1 MLPVTQGLGIDLELS
16 RDGRLTAVGAI
27 RGTDTFRRDVR
38 GSEARALAELDAFA
52 VGAPFL
58 FGHNV
63 LWHDLPWLREH
74 AGWLALLELPVV
86 DTLVLSAIAFAEHP
100 YHRLVKDYKLVA
112 SERNNP
118 VHDARQ
124 AAQVLA
130 DAIER
135 LRSLAAADPRFAR
148 VLRRL
153 GPLALQAL
161 SPQASRGIEFVLAH
175 VLGAPSAAL
184 DDDLLQLLARSA
196 CRTAVASLLPVHALP
211 PERRLALL
219 FAVAWLRVAGLP
231 DAPSGSIVMPWARRQ
246 IGELAGLLRLL
257 RDHPCRDDA
266 CTWCRGTHDPARQLT
281 RWFGYTDFR
290 AEPAL
295 PDGRPAQRAIV
306 EAGFADQP
314 LLALLPTGGGKSL
327 CFQLPAIQRYLRRG
341 CLTVVISPLQALMHD
356 QVAGFRQKTSL
367 GCAFALTGQL
377 TPPERRDVLDAV
389 RSGPAAIV
397 YVSPEQLRNV
407 SFDKALA
414 SREIGAWVFDEAHCL
429 SQWGHDFRP
438 DYLYAARFVREF
450 STRHRVPQAPVV
462 CVTAT
467 AKPDVCDEIRAHFRS
482 ELGQELTVLSSPVAR
497 KNLELV
503 VEPVTADEKIARL
516 CDLLADQHA
525 VAPAGSAIVYVATR
539 RGAEEVANRLRQAG
553 IDALAFHAG
562 LETPQKQDVQ
572 ARFLSDE
579 CRVVCATN
587 AFGMGIDKPDVRLVV
602 HHDVPGSLEAYV
614 QEVGRAGRDGRP
626 ARAVLL
632 FAEEDIEMQF
642 RLAASSRLDA
652 RDLRGILRRVRRLSR
667 PTSNQVREA
676 VCTPGEIL
684 QDDELA
690 ARGLADDRHAPTRVQ
705 TAIAWLERGKFLRR
719 DENSTAVFQG
729 RPRVK
734 TLEEAEAIL
743 AGLDLPPAKA
753 RAWRAVLARLL
764 AADVDDGLSSDDFL
778 ALPEVLGTV
787 TTWHGAEAGRAVLR
801 LLLEMQQ
808 ARLLTR
814 GMHMTAFVRHGIARS
829 SRDILHEAARLE
841 LAVLDLLRQRQPD
854 AREDEILPLSLAAL
868 GQELAASCGNVTAD
882 RVRVVLESI
891 DDRSSHAGLR
901 APGLRIRF
909 QDREHCTVQLR
920 GSWDAAI
927 ATARRRHKIAST
939 CLGVLLRQPQEAHI
953 RGGSLLVEFLFEDLQ
968 AAIDADLELR
978 SAPAHDPAT
987 ELEHALLFLHRVGA
1001 IVLHK
1006 GLAVFRQAMTLRLEA
1021 PHARRQFTQEDF
1033 RPLAAHQAERTVQIH
1048 TMHEFARR
1056 MIEDRTAGLRLLDD
1070 YFAMPAAAF
1079 RAAHLAARANELD
1092 RPTTAASYAAIAGGL
1107 SPEQR
1112 GIVEAAETRSLLVLA
1127 GPGSGKTRVVVHRC
1141 AWLVRVRRV
1150 PARSILVLCF
1160 NRSAALELRRRLR
1173 ELIGDDAH
1181 GVLVQT
1187 YHGMAA
1193 RLAGRSPALLLDQ
1206 RRRGG
1211 APADD
1216 EGAVF
1221 DDLLAQAIARL
1232 ALPAPTAAA
1241 PDENDDA
1248 QDDVRERLL
1257 GGFRH
1262 ILVDEYQDIDE
1273 RQSQLVAAIAGR
1285 QLADPDRKLTV
1296 FAVGDDDQNI
1306 YAWRGSHVRF
1316 IQRFERDYRARR
1328 VHLLENYRSTA
1339 HILDAAYQIIA
1350 PHRDRLKTDKPVHV
1364 DAARR
1369 HQPAGGVLAT
1379 TDSAVRGR
1387 VHVLATSAADQ
1398 PFAVRGELLRLQ
1410 AVDPRFAWSQ
1420 CAVLSRRHAPLDPVR
1435 EVLERAGIPVCVRID
1450 ARHSWSLY
1458 RLREVQEFLDR
1469 VDASGSESIDATGLA
1484 RLLAELRA
1492 ARPREQNL
1500 QLVDEL
1506 IAAFREE
1513 HGDLAVP
1520 RPLVREF
1527 VGELLLEQRRER
1539 RHGDGVLL
1547 GTVHGSKGAEYDHVF
1562 VLGDGWQPRGQDT
1575 ADDLRRLYYVAMTR
1589 ARRSLA
1595 LLDVGRDAAPWLAT
1609 LRGDCVHR
1617 APAIGPAPGERA
1629 PTGRRELLGMQD
1641 VYLAFAGA
1649 DPGHERIAAAIADLR
1664 TGDALQLLDRPQRL
1678 LLADAAD
1685 RPVGSLSQAASDL
1698 WRQRLT
1704 AVVGVRVAAIL
1715 RRQRQDE
1722 GEQWQQNLRR
1732 QQWCVVL
1739 PEIHW
1744 HAGPAAPR

>member
-1 MLPVTQGLGIDLELS
+1 MLPVTQGLGIDLELG
-16 RDGRLTAVGAI
+16 RDGQLTAVGAI
-27 RGTDTFRRDVR
+27 RGTDEFRRDVR
-38 GSEARALAELDAFA
+38 GARTRALAELDAFA
-52 VGAPFL
+52 AGAPLL

-63 LWHDLPWLREH
+63 LWHDLPWLAEH
-74 AGWLALLELPVV
+74 AGHLALLRLPVV
-86 DTLVLSAIAFAEHP
+86 DTLALSAIAFAEHP

-112 SERNNP
+112 SGRNNP
-118 VHDARQ
+118 VHDARL

-135 LRSLAAADPRFAR
+135 LRSLAAANPPFAR

-161 SPQASRGIEFVLAH
+161 SPQAARGIELVLEHA
-175 VLGAPSAAL
+175 LGAPSAAL
-184 DDDLLQLLARSA
+184 DDELRQLLAPSA
-196 CRTAVASLLPVHALP
+196 CRTAVACLLPVHAQP

-231 DAPSGSIVMPWARRQ
+231 DAPSASIVMPWARRQ
-246 IGELAGLLRLL
+246 IAGLAGLLRLL
-257 RDHPCRDDA
+257 RDTPCSDDA
-266 CTWCRGTHDPARQLT
+266 CAWCRSVHDPERQLA
-281 RWFGYTDFR
+281 RWFGYAGFR

-295 PDGRPAQRAIV
+295 PDGRAAQRAIV

-356 QVAGFRQKTSL
+356 QVAGFRQKTGL
-367 GCAFALTGQL
+367 GCAFALTGAL

-389 RSGPAAIV
+389 RSGPAGIV

-450 STRHRVPQAPVV
+450 SERHRVAQAPIV

-467 AKPDVCDEIRAHFRS
+467 AKPDVRDEILAHFRD
-482 ELGQELTVLSSPVAR
+482 ELGQELAVLGSPVAR
-497 KNLELV
+497 KNLELL
-503 VEPVTADEKIARL
+503 VESVTANEKVARL
-516 CDLLADQHA
+516 RELLAEQHA
-525 VAPAGSAIVYVATR
+525 TAPAGSAIVYTATR
-539 RGAEEVANRLRQAG
+539 RSAEEVAARLRQAG

-562 LETPQKQDVQ
+562 LEAPQKQDVQ
-572 ARFLSDE
+572 ARFLSGD

-614 QEVGRAGRDGRP
+614 QEVGRAGRDGQP

-632 FAEEDIEMQF
+632 FAEEDIETQF

-652 RDLRGILRRVRRLSR
+652 RDLRGILRRVRRLSQ
-667 PTSNQVREA
+667 PTTSSDEREA

-690 ARGLADDRHAPTRVQ
+690 ARLPPHDRNAPTRVQ
-705 TAIAWLERGKFLRR
+705 TAIAWLERGRFLRR
-719 DENSTAVFQG
+719 DENATTVFQG
-729 RPRVK
+729 SPRVK
-734 TLEEAEAIL
+734 TLEEAEPIL
-743 AGLDLPPAKA
+743 AGLDLPAAKA
-753 RAWRAVLARLL
+753 QAWRAILNRLL
-764 AADVDDGLSSDDFL
+764 AADVDEGLRADDFL

-787 TTWHGAEAGRAVLR
+787 TTWHTAEAGRAVLR
-801 LLLEMQQ
+801 LLSEMQQ

-814 GMHMTAFVRHGIARS
+814 GVHMTAFVRHGIARS
-829 SRDILHEAARLE
+829 SRDILQESSRLE
-841 LAVLDLLRQRQPD
+841 LAVLDLLRAQQPD
-854 AREDEILPLSLAAL
+854 ASADDTLPLSLPVL
-868 GQELAASCGNVTAD
+868 GQELAASCAGATAD
-882 RVRVVLESI
+882 RVRTVLESI
-891 DDRSSHAGLR
+891 ADRSGHAGLR
-901 APGLRIRF
+901 APGVHLRF

-920 GSWDAAI
+920 GSWDGAI
-927 ATARRRHKIAST
+927 ATAKRRHAVAGA
-939 CLGVLLRQPQEAHI
+939 CLSVLLRQVQTARV
-953 RGGSLLVEFLFEDLQ
+953 RGGALLVEFLFEDLQ

-978 SAPAHDPAT
+978 STPARDPAA
-987 ELEHALLFLHRVGA
+987 EIEHALLFLHRIGA

-1006 GLAVFRQAMTLRLEA
+1006 GLAVFRQAMTLRLPA
-1021 PHARRQFTQEDF
+1021 QQARRPFTQEDF
-1033 RPLAAHQAERTVQIH
+1033 APLAAHQAERTVQIH
-1048 TMHEFARR
+1048 TVHEFARR
-1056 MIEDRTAGLRLLDD
+1056 MLEDRTAGLRLLDD
-1070 YFAMPAAAF
+1070 YFGMPAAAF
-1079 RAAHLAARANELD
+1079 RAAHLAACADDLK
-1092 RPTTAASYAAIAGGL
+1092 RPTTAASYAAIVDGL
-1107 SPEQR
+1107 SREQR
-1112 GIVEAAETRSLLVLA
+1112 RIVEAAETRSLLVLA

-1173 ELIGDDAH
+1173 ELIGDDAR

-1206 RRRGG
+1206 RRRES
-1211 APADD
+1211 ATAEN

-1221 DDLLAQAIARL
+1221 HEILAQAIAL
-1232 ALPAPTAAA
+1232 LETPTTAAA
-1241 PDENDDA
+1241 TGEHDHDR
-1248 QDDVRERLL
+1248 DDVRERLL

-1273 RQSQLVAAIAGR
+1273 QQSRLVAAIAGR

-1296 FAVGDDDQNI
+1296 LAVGDDDQNI
-1306 YAWRGSHVRF
+1306 YTWRGSHVRF
-1316 IQRFERDYRARR
+1316 LRRFEDDYRAER
-1328 VHLLENYRSTA
+1328 VPLLENYRSTA
-1339 HILDAAYQIIA
+1339 HILDAANQVIA
-1350 PHRDRLKTDKPVHV
+1350 PHRDRLKAGMPVHV

-1369 HQPAGGVLAT
+1369 RQPAGGPLAA
-1379 TDSAVRGR
+1379 TDAVGGGR
-1387 VHVLATSAADQ
+1387 VRVLATSAVGQ

-1410 AVDPRFAWSQ
+1410 AVDPQFAWSR
-1420 CAVLSRRHAPLDPVR
+1420 CAVLSPRHAPLDPVR
-1435 EVLERAGIPVCVRID
+1435 EVLERAGIPVCVRVD
-1450 ARHSWSLY
+1450 ARQAWSLY
-1458 RLREVQEFLDR
+1458 RLREVQQFLDR
-1469 VDASGSESIDATGLA
+1469 VDAAGGEQIDAAALA
-1484 RLLAELRA
+1484 RIQADLRA
-1492 ARPREQNL
+1492 ARPRESNL

-1506 IAAFREE
+1506 LGAWCEE
-1513 HGDLAVP
+1513 HGAAAVP

-1547 GTVHGSKGAEYDHVF
+1547 GTVHGSKGAEYDHVV
-1562 VLGDGWQPRGQDT
+1562 VLGDGWRPRGQDT
-1575 ADDLRRLYYVAMTR
+1575 EDDLRRLCYVAMTR
-1589 ARRSLA
+1589 ARRSLT
-1595 LLDVGRDAAPWLAT
+1595 LLDLGRDATPWLAT

-1617 APAIGPAPGERA
+1617 ADATGPAPGERA
-1629 PTGRRELLGMQD
+1629 PTGRRDLLGMQD

-1649 DPGHERIAAAIADLR
+1649 SPGHERIDAAIADLC
-1664 TGDALQLLDRPQRL
+1664 TGDPLQLLDRPQRL
-1678 LLADAAD
+1678 LLADGAG
-1685 RPVGSLSQAASDL
+1685 RPVGALSQTASDL
-1698 WRQRLT
+1698 WRPRLT
-1704 AVVGVRVAAIL
+1704 AVAGVRVAAIL

-1722 GEQWQQNLRR
+1722 GDEWQQKLRR
-1732 QQWCVVL
+1732 QQWFVVL

-1744 HAGPAAPR
+1744 QSGPSTPR